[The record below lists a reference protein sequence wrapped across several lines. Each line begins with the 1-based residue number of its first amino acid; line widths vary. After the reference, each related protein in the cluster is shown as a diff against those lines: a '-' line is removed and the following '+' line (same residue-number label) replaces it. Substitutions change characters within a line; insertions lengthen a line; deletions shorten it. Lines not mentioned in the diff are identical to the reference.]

1 MFAEYMTIY
10 KYTNNLIEKYPKQIK
25 QVYDSQHRYA
35 PTHTENGHFKIL
47 HARIHD
53 YMFIAD
59 PIGHTANPC
68 MVAYVYLDY

>member
-1 MFAEYMTIY
+1 MVAEDMAFFP
-10 KYTNNLIEKYPKQIK
+10 YTNNMIEKYPKQSK

-53 YMFIAD
+53 FSGSNRSHCKSMYGSLF
-59 PIGHTANPC
+59 N
-68 MVAYVYLDY
+68 